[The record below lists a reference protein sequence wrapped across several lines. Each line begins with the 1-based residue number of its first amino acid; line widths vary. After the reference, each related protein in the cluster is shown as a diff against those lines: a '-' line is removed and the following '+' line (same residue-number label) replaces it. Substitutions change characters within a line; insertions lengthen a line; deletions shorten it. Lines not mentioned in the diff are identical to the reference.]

1 MIKSN
6 RKLQF
11 YSSFK
16 NDRSSSHQLELIK
29 NMQHRQLVSKL
40 RSGSHDLRIE
50 TGRHCIPK
58 VSEHLRICK
67 FCSDNEVEN
76 ESHFLFSC
84 NLYQNI
90 RKKFF
95 DDVSFKY
102 PNFNT
107 LNNSDKV
114 LFLFNNID
122 PFICKK
128 LGYFTFEAFQKRKQ

>member
-1 MIKSN
+1 MLAILKRYHFLWKVLGN
-6 RKLQF
+6 
-11 YSSFK
+11 
-16 NDRSSSHQLELIK
+16 
-29 NMQHRQLVSKL
+29 
-40 RSGSHDLRIE
+40 HDLRIE
-50 TGRHCIPK
+50 SGRHFIPK
-58 VSEHLRICK
+58 VPEHLRICK

-84 NLYQNI
+84 NLYQDI

-95 DDVSFKY
+95 DDVSLKY

>member
-1 MIKSN
+1 MEFESFDWLAVCSN
-6 RKLQF
+6 
-11 YSSFK
+11 
-16 NDRSSSHQLELIK
+16 
-29 NMQHRQLVSKL
+29 
-40 RSGSHDLRIE
+40 
-50 TGRHCIPK
+50 
-58 VSEHLRICK
+58 
-67 FCSDNEVEN
+67 NEVEN

-95 DDVSFKY
+95 DDGSLKY

-122 PFICKK
+122 RFICQK

>member
-1 MIKSN
+1 MHQFNMIKSN

-16 NDRSSSHQLELIK
+16 NYRSSSHQL
-29 NMQHRQLVSKL
+29 
-40 RSGSHDLRIE
+40 E

-58 VSEHLRICK
+58 VPEHLRICK

-95 DDVSFKY
+95 DDVSLKY

-122 PFICKK
+122 RFICKK
-128 LGYFTFEAFQKRKQ
+128 LGYFFEAFQKENNAYDRI